1 MSQVSRPGCVVTVVE
16 MVARLPQEGA
26 RRGVAGAGRA
36 GPPPIRAKT
45 AAPHAPVRAHERPRG
60 YAASVVQHLQ
70 PGGALDDDLRLLH
83 IRYLLREEQNGEGG
97 GRLINGEGGGR
108 LIYGVARWVV

>member
-1 MSQVSRPGCVVTVVE
+1 
-16 MVARLPQEGA
+16 
-26 RRGVAGAGRA
+26 
-36 GPPPIRAKT
+36 
-45 AAPHAPVRAHERPRG
+45 
-60 YAASVVQHLQ
+60 VQHLQ

-108 LIYGVARWVV
+108 LINGVARRVV